1 VAWLA
6 APHFESVVSAHM
18 LYPELQ
24 GRVSVQLERLTFVH
38 NGDQGT
44 IGRLIAE
51 TKGLLRFGSDGSGLI
66 EIGSATANA
75 AYGSVPALSSEA
87 SVRIAA
93 VAFSALPPEVR
104 NEIGAEQVPC
114 LLGHCGVNTVS
125 LLSSRS
131 CARVSASLSDLRGK
145 VRFALARIGWEL

>member
-1 VAWLA
+1 L
-6 APHFESVVSAHM
+6 
-18 LYPELQ
+18 
-24 GRVSVQLERLTFVH
+24 VQLERITFVH

-66 EIGSATANA
+66 EISSATATAGNGP
-75 AYGSVPALSSEA
+75 GSVSALGTEA

-93 VAFSALPPEVR
+93 VVFSALPPEVR
-104 NEIGAEQVPC
+104 NEIGADQVPC
-114 LLGHCGVNTVS
+114 LLGHSGVSTVS

-131 CARVSASLSDLRGK
+131 CARVSPSLSDLRGK
-145 VRFALARIGWEL
+145 VRFALARVGWEL

>member
-1 VAWLA
+1 
-6 APHFESVVSAHM
+6 M
-18 LYPELQ
+18 
-24 GRVSVQLERLTFVH
+24 QLERLTYVH

-44 IGRLIAE
+44 FGRLISE
-51 TKGLLRFGSDGSGLI
+51 TKGVLRFGSDGSGLI
-66 EIGSATANA
+66 EIPAAAAGVGAGAPGSL
-75 AYGSVPALSSEA
+75 PAIGNEA

-93 VAFSALPPEVR
+93 IAFSSLAPDVR
-104 NEIGAEQVPC
+104 DEIGAERVPC
-114 LLGHCGVNTVS
+114 LLGHSGVTTVT